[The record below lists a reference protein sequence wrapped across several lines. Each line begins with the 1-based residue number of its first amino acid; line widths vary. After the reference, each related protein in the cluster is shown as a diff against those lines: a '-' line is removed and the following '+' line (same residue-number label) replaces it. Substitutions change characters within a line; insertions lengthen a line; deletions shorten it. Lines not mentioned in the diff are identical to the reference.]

1 MYIDKEVLENLICKV
16 NEIHQYQTNRSQLQE
31 TINILKS
38 AIVLNISDSI
48 LCRLTNNI
56 NPEDLLRQTEL
67 NRADNTISPYKWTG
81 TKSELVEVI
90 ESILLIGSINN
101 GNVAKKDLYEFIG
114 NVFQVDLSNHNN
126 ILDHI
131 YNRKDDMTSYDRRL
145 KYLNKLSRVLS
156 QKLQDRDRKER

>member
-67 NRADNTISPYKWTG
+67 NRVDNTTSPYKWTG